1 MKLVNRLLKAIFF
14 LQLICK
20 EADMAL
26 FEHKQSKRYKHIQKL
41 MRRTERLITKR
52 KRIQQQFE
60 KDNEGRYL

>member
-1 MKLVNRLLKAIFF
+1 MKLVNRLLKAFFF
-14 LQLICK
+14 LQLLTK
-20 EADMAL
+20 EADMAF
-26 FEHKQSKRYKHIQKL
+26 FEYKQSKRYKHIQKL